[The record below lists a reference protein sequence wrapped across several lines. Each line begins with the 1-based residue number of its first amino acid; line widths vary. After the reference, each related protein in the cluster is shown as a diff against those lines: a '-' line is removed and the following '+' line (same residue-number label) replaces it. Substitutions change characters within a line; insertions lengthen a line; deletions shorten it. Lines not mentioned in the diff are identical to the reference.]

1 MKLKLQYQNNDE
13 RQSILKTHSDKYLIE
28 EQNIKE
34 GNFLIFSD
42 EAPLPSLEV
51 QVSDLRQDNVVLMDA
66 LATTFEE
73 ILMLR
78 EEINVLNGGG
88 V

>member
-1 MKLKLQYQNNDE
+1 M
-13 RQSILKTHSDKYLIE
+13 ILKVQFTDSKDRQEKINSNRDKILIE
-28 EQNIKE
+28 EQNISD

-42 EAPLPSLEV
+42 VKPFEE
-51 QVSDLRQDNVVLMDA
+51 QVLHLQRDNVVLMDA

-73 ILMLR
+73 ILNLQEQVANLR
-78 EEINVLNGGG
+78 GGT